1 MPQRRRRSKGRAVDP
16 VEADENG
23 REVGGGSLELGSGIA
38 PGSGVAPGS
47 GREEES
53 LVRRERGRAERV
65 SREAEGGSWIV
76 R

>member
-38 PGSGVAPGS
+38 PGSG
-47 GREEES
+47 REEES